1 MHFPPQDSLMN
12 RKLKRTAF
20 IVVYEYSPTVMAFIM
35 RNNRCG
41 ERRRVGKNKTK
52 KKPL

>member
-1 MHFPPQDSLMN
+1 MN

-41 ERRRVGKNKTK
+41 ERRREGKNKTK
-52 KKPL
+52 KTHCEIVLQFPM